1 MKVFCKATI
10 YAIKEIDDN
19 LVGDQLE
26 EAISDFE
33 TDMRLDI
40 DNMQNG
46 GSSDYSYVYDVGNAS
61 SKELAK
67 EDSFMFKELAKLSG
81 DDSVLKDT
89 SVKEQKK
96 EPKASFSR

>member
-10 YAIKEIDDN
+10 YAVKEIDDN
-19 LVGDQLE
+19 LVGDRLE

-46 GSSDYSYVYDVGNAS
+46 GNSDYSYVYDVGNAS
-61 SKELAK
+61 LKELTK
-67 EDSFMFKELAKLSG
+67 EDSFIFKKLMEMNHISEIE
-81 DDSVLKDT
+81 KP
-89 SVKEQKK
+89 KREH
-96 EPKASFSR
+96 KASFSR